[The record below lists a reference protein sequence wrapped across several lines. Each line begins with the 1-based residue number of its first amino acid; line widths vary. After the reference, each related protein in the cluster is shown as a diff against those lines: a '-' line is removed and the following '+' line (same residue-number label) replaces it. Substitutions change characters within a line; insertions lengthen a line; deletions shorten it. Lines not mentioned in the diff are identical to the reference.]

1 MPGIDGT
8 KRATGLAGGELTMSN
23 NVNVGRGGGGYV
35 ATSPGPL
42 YYARRVV
49 SLLFGVLAVARR

>member
-8 KRATGLAGGELTMSN
+8 KRATGLAGGELTISN
-23 NVNVGRGGGGYV
+23 NVNVGRGGGYV

-42 YYARRVV
+42 YYARGVV